1 MTTTEDFRNA
11 PVGAT
16 ATHNDGGR
24 AMKMDYVERRWIV
37 PNGFCLDDEEMER
50 RDYTLDPL
58 PPLPPFPLFPHIT
71 AREALALAWELAH
84 PVKEGQTVPK
94 GTEFIT
100 RSDETIIM
108 TSDGWDN
115 VIGPSQVDIVRTLD
129 PLPDPEPD
137 WLNAPAVIARCG
149 YCSLEDHGLQI
160 TLHGR
165 VSNGREWEC
174 TECQTATDWSN
185 LRDVTPLYPKEGQEA

>member
-58 PPLPPFPLFPHIT
+58 P
-71 AREALALAWELAH
+71 
-84 PVKEGQTVPK
+84 
-94 GTEFIT
+94 
-100 RSDETIIM
+100 
-108 TSDGWDN
+108 
-115 VIGPSQVDIVRTLD
+115 
-129 PLPDPEPD
+129 DPEPD
-137 WLNAPAVIARCG
+137 WLGAPAVMARLGNWISCADPQVFTRKDKTG
-149 YCSLEDHGLQI
+149 TQWTREAGVYHWTELE
-160 TLHGR
+160 
-165 VSNGREWEC
+165 E
-174 TECQTATDWSN
+174 
-185 LRDVTPLYPKEGQEA
+185 VTPLYPKEEA

>member
-71 AREALALAWELAH
+71 AREALELAWSLAR

-137 WLNAPAVIARCG
+137 WLDAPAVMARLGNWISCADPQVFTRKDETG
-149 YCSLEDHGLQI
+149 TQWTREAGVYHWTELE
-160 TLHGR
+160 
-165 VSNGREWEC
+165 E
-174 TECQTATDWSN
+174 
-185 LRDVTPLYPKEGQEA
+185 VTPLYPKEEA